1 LKAIKKPHLVE
12 WLNRVAQA
20 YDLLGPVLDGVVQFK
35 RVKSTNQ
42 LVFDYPNSVVPPKN
56 LFLPQT
62 ECLFAFR
69 REGGS
74 IILEPAGGLE
84 RERVL
89 FGIRPCDAKS
99 LLLLDK
105 LFNRDL
111 VDTYYQEKR
120 RGTTLVGLACPSP
133 PQRTCFCTSLGID
146 PLSPEG
152 VDILLADLSDRYLV
166 EVTTER
172 GEALLGFSRELFLPS
187 AGEEKPR
194 REKEKS
200 LEGIEEK
207 IDSLWEDDYWRE
219 LSRRCLGC
227 GVCTYLCPTC
237 RCFDLTDV
245 GSTLGGG
252 RFRCWDSCIF
262 ADFTHMASGV
272 NPRPTGKERVRQR
285 YFDKFRYIPEEYGV
299 LGCVGCGRC
308 SRYCPVAIDTRTVIN
323 EIIARSTK

>member
-1 LKAIKKPHLVE
+1 LKTIKKPHLDE
-12 WLNRVAQA
+12 WLNRVAEG
-20 YDLLGPVLDGVVQFK
+20 YDLFGPVLDGVVQFK
-35 RVKSTNQ
+35 RVESSDQ
-42 LVFDYPNSVVPPKN
+42 LVFDHANSVVPPKS

-74 IILEPAGGLE
+74 IVLEPSGGLE
-84 RERVL
+84 GERVL
-89 FGIRPCDAKS
+89 FGIRPCDAHS

-105 LFNRDL
+105 VFNGDL
-111 VDTYYQEKR
+111 EDTYYQEKR
-120 RGTTLVGLACPSP
+120 RGTILIGLACPSP

-152 VDILLADLSDRYLV
+152 VDILLTDLGDRYLV
-166 EVTTER
+166 EVTTEK
-172 GEALLGFSRELFLPS
+172 GEELVSLSQELFFPG
-187 AGEEKPR
+187 AEGEKPKG
-194 REKEKS
+194 EKGKS

-207 IDSLWEDDYWRE
+207 IGALWEDEYWRE

-245 GSTLGGG
+245 GSTLGGR
-252 RFRCWDSCIF
+252 RFRCWDSCMF
-262 ADFTHMASGV
+262 ADFTRMASGV

-285 YFDKFRYIPEEYGV
+285 YFDKFSYFPEQYGV

-308 SRYCPVAIDTRTVIN
+308 SHYCPMGIDIRTIIN
-323 EIIARSTK
+323 EIMARGTK